1 MESFSRYILITNWQE
16 MDIGYFDLILTVDCN
31 ENVRDTSP
39 CTFPVSEY
47 EWSNYNISIVFLVK

>member
-39 CTFPVSEY
+39 CTFPVSVY
-47 EWSNYNISIVFLVK
+47 EWSNYNISN